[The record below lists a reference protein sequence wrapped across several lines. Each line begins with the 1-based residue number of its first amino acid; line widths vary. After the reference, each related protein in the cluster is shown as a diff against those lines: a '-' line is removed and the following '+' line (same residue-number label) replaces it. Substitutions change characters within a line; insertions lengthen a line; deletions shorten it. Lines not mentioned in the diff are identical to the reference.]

1 MKGIKKFILWSC
13 LGAGLYLLMSY
24 HFIFFGMNCKVLRK
38 SKLTLNNTFFSTQG
52 RNSKSLISINDLRE
66 AGIADLLVKMGKITE
81 QEKRKLMAEYTEE

>member
-13 LGAGLYLLMSY
+13 LGAVLYLLMSY
-24 HFIFFGMNCKVLRK
+24 HFIFFGINCKVLRK

-52 RNSKSLISINDLRE
+52 RNSKSLISISDLRE

-81 QEKRKLMAEYTEE
+81 QEKRKLMAEYTED